1 MYMILERRKY
11 VRIKKPY
18 ITRYKVIPD
27 DNKIT
32 KDWDGVAVV
41 NLSAGGIFIYSRT
54 NLKVGT
60 IVDLRI
66 GFSRSCP
73 ATICVGRVVR
83 VKKHLGTFLFSIVI
97 AFTEIDERI
106 KEMIND
112 TALSVNPDIQ
122 FPFNIFS

>member
-1 MYMILERRKY
+1 MYMILEQSKY
-11 VRIKKPY
+11 VRIKEPY
-18 ITRYKVIPD
+18 ITRYKVIPN
-27 DNKIT
+27 DNKLT

-54 NLKVGT
+54 NLEVGT

-66 GFSRSCP
+66 GFSRSYP
-73 ATICVGRVVR
+73 TIICVGRVAR
-83 VKKHLGTFLFSIVI
+83 VKKNLGTFLFSIAI

-106 KEMIND
+106 KEVIND

-122 FPFNIFS
+122 FPANIFS

>member
-1 MYMILERRKY
+1 MYMILEQREY
-11 VRIKKPY
+11 VRIKEPY
-18 ITRYKVIPD
+18 ITRYKVIPND
-27 DNKIT
+27 SKIT

-54 NLKVGT
+54 NLEVGT

-66 GFSRSCP
+66 GFSRFYP
-73 ATICVGRVVR
+73 ATICAGRVVR
-83 VKKHLGTFLFSIVI
+83 VNKHLGTFLFSIAI
-97 AFTEIDERI
+97 EFTEIDERL

-122 FPFNIFS
+122 FSFNISS

>member
-1 MYMILERRKY
+1 MILERRKY

-18 ITRYKVIPD
+18 ITRYKVIPN
-27 DNKIT
+27 DNKLT

-41 NLSAGGIFIYSRT
+41 NLSAGGVFIYSRT
-54 NLKVGT
+54 NLEV
-60 IVDLRI
+60 
-66 GFSRSCP
+66 
-73 ATICVGRVVR
+73 
-83 VKKHLGTFLFSIVI
+83 GTFLFSIVI

-122 FPFNIFS
+122 FPFNISS

>member
-1 MYMILERRKY
+1 MYMILEQSKY
-11 VRIKKPY
+11 VRIKEPY
-18 ITRYKVIPD
+18 ITRYKVIPN
-27 DNKIT
+27 DNKLT

-54 NLKVGT
+54 NLEVGT

-66 GFSRSCP
+66 GFLSFLPSQ
-73 ATICVGRVVR
+73 ICVGRVVR
-83 VKKHLGTFLFSIVI
+83 VKKHLDTFLFSIVI